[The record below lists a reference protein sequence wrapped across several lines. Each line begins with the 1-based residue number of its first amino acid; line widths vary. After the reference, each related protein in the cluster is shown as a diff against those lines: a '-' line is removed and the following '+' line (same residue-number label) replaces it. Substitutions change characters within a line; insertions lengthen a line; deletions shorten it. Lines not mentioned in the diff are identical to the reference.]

1 MSNTVRTSLF
11 ARGAGRVVEW
21 FSHQIKDGFFGTLF
35 ISFRKTER
43 LFKSGVCGAIGR
55 RRRGK
60 DTPLKR
66 MRRRISGVFE
76 NSIILRNFG
85 RLIEYLLSCSLRVY
99 GAFSVIFGLYTILL
113 FCIKTFMLDMQAD
126 IYDLIFGGVIVIA
139 SIPLLYSNRQLAV
152 SLREGK
158 ISRFILFRVLL
169 IPESKLSLSETS
181 VVRRYNWAVIGGMIA
196 GFLTYF
202 VSPAVVLGI
211 IFAVIVSGIILCQ
224 PEAGIL
230 GLIILAPFTS
240 LLPHPTLVVLAGVI
254 VTTFAYVVKCIR
266 GKRTMR
272 FGLIGAFVMLFAFV
286 MLLGGF
292 SATGGRESVYPALTY
307 VILLL
312 GYFLT
317 TNLLGTRELCH
328 HALISLGVSSA
339 IVAAYGVFQYVLG
352 DITANWLDTE
362 MFSYI
367 PGRATSFF
375 DNPNVLGTY
384 LVMMIPFILAI
395 FICVKGFKT
404 KGVIFAELT
413 LTILCL
419 IWTWSRGA
427 WLGGIVGVLALLIVL
442 NSKNLML
449 LVIGGLGAPLL
460 KYVLP
465 DGVIARFVSI
475 GNMADS
481 STYYRVYT
489 WKGVIRMLKDV
500 WISGIGVG
508 QSAFENMYPLF
519 AYAGIEAAPHAH
531 NLIMQLIVELGVSG
545 VVIFCMLMFFFYQNC
560 FEFIK
565 NSSGENRLLVGAGM
579 SGITAAL
586 VMGLFD
592 HIWYNYRIFFI
603 FWVVVG
609 LTVSYIS
616 SCRMERDVDNAKMNK
631 DFAEIDVV
639 ILD

>member
-1 MSNTVRTSLF
+1 MLVRG
-11 ARGAGRVVEW
+11 GAKVIEW
-21 FSHQIKDGFFGTLF
+21 FSHQIKDGFFGTVF
-35 ISFRKTER
+35 MSYRKAER
-43 LFKSGVCGAIGR
+43 LFKSGVCGAISR

-66 MRRRISGVFE
+66 MRRRVSGIFE

-85 RLIEYLLSCSLRVY
+85 RLIEYLLSCSMRVY
-99 GAFSVIFGLYTILL
+99 GAFSIIFGLYTILL
-113 FCIKTFMLDMQAD
+113 FCIKTFMLDMSAD

-139 SIPLLYSNRQLAV
+139 SIPMLYSNRQLAV
-152 SLREGK
+152 CLREGK
-158 ISRFILFRVLL
+158 LSRFILFRVLL
-169 IPESKLSLSETS
+169 IPESKLSLPETA
-181 VVRRYNWAVIGGMIA
+181 VVRRYNWVVIVGMIA

-202 VSPAVVLGI
+202 VSPTVVLGI
-211 IFAVIVSGIILCQ
+211 ILSLIIFGVILCQ

-230 GLIILAPFTS
+230 GLIILTPFTS

-254 VTTFAYVVKCIR
+254 VTTFAYFVKCIR

-286 MLLGGF
+286 MLLGSF
-292 SATGGRESVYPALTY
+292 SATGGRESLYPALTY

-339 IVAAYGVFQYVLG
+339 IVAAYGVFQYLLG

-375 DNPNVLGTY
+375 DNPNVLGTH

-404 KGVIFAELT
+404 KAVIFAELT
-413 LTILCL
+413 LTIICL

-427 WLGGIVGVLALLIVL
+427 WLGGIAGVLSLLIVI

-449 LVIGGLGAPLL
+449 LVIGVLGAPLL
-460 KYVLP
+460 RYILP
-465 DGVIARFVSI
+465 NGVVSRFTSI

-500 WISGIGVG
+500 WTSGIGVG
-508 QSAFENMYPLF
+508 QSAFEQMYPVF

-531 NLIMQLIVELGVSG
+531 NLIMQIAVELGIPG

-616 SCRMERDVDNAKMNK
+616 SCRMESDVVNAKMNK